1 VTSGFSTVQSPVRR
15 AFQPARSSHCHTTT
29 KRAPSPILTA
39 ITKSSVATVPGGNT
53 SDNGLTV
60 AVERTLQSRP
70 RSVVTTGPPPVPPAE
85 GISVAPAPSSP
96 LPQPAPT
103 LKWLP
108 PNPIFLAAI
117 KDARAW
123 HPPPRF
129 KPLFKFK
136 LTELAAQTNLEIL
149 ESYNYNLQAI
159 LLEDAHS
166 LLRPGSELCPTA
178 ILDPVLQSHNPC
190 GREPRRL

>member
-1 VTSGFSTVQSPVRR
+1 
-15 AFQPARSSHCHTTT
+15 
-29 KRAPSPILTA
+29 
-39 ITKSSVATVPGGNT
+39 
-53 SDNGLTV
+53 
-60 AVERTLQSRP
+60 
-70 RSVVTTGPPPVPPAE
+70 
-85 GISVAPAPSSP
+85 
-96 LPQPAPT
+96 
-103 LKWLP
+103 
-108 PNPIFLAAI
+108 LASI

-129 KPLFKFK
+129 KPVFKFK

-166 LLRPGSELCPTA
+166 LLRSGSELCPTA
-178 ILDPVLQSHNPC
+178 ILDPVLQSHNLC